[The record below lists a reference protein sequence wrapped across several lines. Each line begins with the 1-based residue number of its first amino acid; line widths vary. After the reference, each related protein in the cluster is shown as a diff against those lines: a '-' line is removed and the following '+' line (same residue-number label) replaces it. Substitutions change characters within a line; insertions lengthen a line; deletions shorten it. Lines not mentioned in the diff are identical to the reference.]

1 MARSL
6 FSQSWHSVAELKP
19 RLMPG
24 ARIHRHVY
32 RGQVW
37 YVVQD
42 QAGGRYHRFSP
53 AAHAMIMRM
62 DGGTTVQALWDQACK
77 QAPEEIPTQN
87 EVVDLLIQ
95 LHAADLLQA
104 DIPPDAATLF
114 ERYKK
119 RRDQTWKQW
128 LMNPMSLKIPLL
140 DPDRFLGAWAAR
152 LAWLFGWRGAAL
164 WLAVVVPAAFLAAQ
178 HGAELTANL
187 SDRILSAKNMLLM
200 ALVFPFVKALHEL
213 GHGFATRIRG
223 GSVHEMGI
231 MFLVFAPMPYVEC
244 SAASAFPSK
253 FQRAVVG
260 AAGMLVEVFV
270 AAIALYVWLAV
281 EPGLVRALAFNVMVV
296 AGISTLIVNG
306 NPLLRYDAYYILT
319 DLIEMP
325 NLAQRGQRYLTY
337 LWDRYVF
344 GAREVEVPAESAS
357 EKPWLVGYT
366 IASWC
371 YRVLITV
378 SIILFIAGE
387 FFIFGILLALWGA
400 ATLFVV
406 PLWKAARHVTQ
417 SPALHRRRAQAI
429 RLSLALAAGVIF
441 FAAVVPMPMR
451 TLAEGVVWLPEQALL
466 RAGGNGV
473 FRRWLVEPGTP
484 VTRGTPVLAM
494 EDPLL
499 AAELA
504 VAQAKVEEALAR
516 YRVEQ
521 FTNSVKAGISRQ
533 QLEQEQRVL
542 ERTAE
547 RYARLVVRAEAD
559 GVLIVPKPQDMA
571 GQFFKKGELL
581 GYVLDRRQLI
591 ARVVVTQDNIDLV
604 RTRFRSVELRLSE
617 AIADTHAASVI
628 REMPGGVDELPTAA
642 LGSTGGGSIAVDPKD
657 ANGVKTLERVFVFDL
672 RLPVDVTPKAFG
684 ERVHVRFDHGGEPLL
699 GQGYRRVRQLFL
711 SRFNV

>member
-32 RGQVW
+32 RGEIW

-53 AAHAMIMRM
+53 AAHALVMRM
-62 DGGTTVQALWDQACK
+62 DGNATVQSLWDQACRD
-77 QAPEEIPTQN
+77 APEEIPTQN

-104 DIPPDAATLF
+104 DIPPDAASLF

-128 LMNPMSLKIPLL
+128 LMNPMALKIPLL
-140 DPDRFLGAWAAR
+140 DPDRFLTRWSQR
-152 LAWLFGWRGAAL
+152 LAWLLGWKGATL
-164 WLAVVVPAAFLAAQ
+164 WLAVVIPAAFLAAQ
-178 HGAELTANL
+178 HWTELAENL
-187 SDRILSAKNMLLM
+187 SDRVLAAKNIVLM

-213 GHGFATRIRG
+213 GHGFATRIWG
-223 GSVHEMGI
+223 GGVHEMGV

-253 FQRAVVG
+253 TQRAVVG
-260 AAGMLVEVFV
+260 AAGMLVEVFL
-270 AAIALYVWLAV
+270 AAIALYVWLSV
-281 EPGLVRALAFNVMVV
+281 EPGLLRALAFNVMLV
-296 AGISTLIVNG
+296 AGISTLVVNG
-306 NPLLRYDAYYILT
+306 NPLLRYDAYYILS

-337 LWDRYVF
+337 LWDRHVF
-344 GAREVEVPAESAS
+344 KARETEAPAESAS
-357 EKPWLVGYT
+357 EKRWLVCYA

-387 FFIFGILLALWGA
+387 FFIFGILIALWGA
-400 ATLFVV
+400 VTLFALPV
-406 PLWKAARHVTQ
+406 WKGARHVMQ

-429 RLSLALAAGVIF
+429 RISLALTAALVF
-441 FAAVVPMPMR
+441 FVCVVPMPMR

-473 FRRWLVEPGTP
+473 FQRWMAEPGTP
-484 VTRGTPVLAM
+484 VARGTPVLAM

-504 VAQAKVEEALAR
+504 VAQAKVDEALAR
-516 YRVEQ
+516 YRVDQ
-521 FTNSVKAGISRQ
+521 FNNTVKAEISRQ
-533 QLEQEQRVL
+533 QLEHEQRVL

-547 RYARLVVRAEAD
+547 RFARLIVRAEVD

-581 GYVLDRRQLI
+581 GYVLDRKQLI

-604 RTRFRSVELRLSE
+604 RTKFRSVELRLAE
-617 AIADTHAASVI
+617 AISDPHTASVI

-642 LGSTGGGSIAVDPKD
+642 LGIGGGGKIAVDPKD
-657 ANGVKTLERVFVFDL
+657 TNGVKTLERVFIFDL
-672 RLPVDVTPKAFG
+672 QLPAGVTPKAFG
-684 ERVHVRFDHGGEPLL
+684 ERVHVRFSHGGEPLV
-699 GQGYRRVRQLFL
+699 GQGYRRLRQLFL